1 MSLFSVTFT
10 VDALTE
16 IRRLQ
21 ALEKHANYLRIG
33 VKSGGCSGLEYVLE
47 WSEHK
52 EDDEEITLI
61 EDISILFKVE
71 HLLYLKDM
79 QIDFQKGLN
88 ARGFVFQNP
97 NANTTCGCGS
107 SFSL

>member
-1 MSLFSVTFT
+1 MALFPISFT
-10 VDALTE
+10 QDALLE
-16 IRRLQ
+16 IQRLRN
-21 ALEKHANYLRIG
+21 LESEAKYLRLG

-47 WSEHK
+47 WACEK
-52 EDDEEITLI
+52 QAQEEMITVA
-61 EDISILFKVE
+61 DIPILFNRE
-71 HLLYLKDM
+71 HLSYIQNM

-107 SFSL
+107 SFSV